1 MGQYG
6 GQFVFSHVCLDV
18 AAVRPTEGLSE
29 GDLLDVAQ
37 KPMGPGDPWGEGW
50 FGCAASAKSA
60 GVGGI
65 RAGVE

>member
-29 GDLLDVAQ
+29 GDLLGVAHAV
-37 KPMGPGDPWGEGW
+37 GR
-50 FGCAASAKSA
+50 
-60 GVGGI
+60 GVVWV
-65 RAGVE
+65 RC